1 MANCSK
7 EIISENEQIPNI
19 PVFFLADLTIDPST
33 GEVAKHTPSC
43 FTQIIPRNESKR
55 LLRFFRMCRL
65 GIWSNISAV
74 ARSGHFFTVSS
85 NRRVIQK
92 KQKALWL
99 KLQGLLLLLIVST
112 LLILSLGQLSSE
124 PNLVEAI
131 PEPSRNGTQM
141 AKVVH
146 FPDLDDK
153 KDLAVSTFSGAGSMD
168 SDPEYLSESEPW
180 IDYQSSQNPSSAPPL
195 SIDLSASWPAG
206 HFELDDYC
214 TALAQQSLGKSD
226 LLRGLRGREHL
237 KAKAPAISPGIFQSK
252 SLQEFTQLNSLE
264 LALRQ
269 SSRAEVTES
278 NAPRDEDWLASG
290 EFGLET
296 VAAEPQQRLIDLP
309 PTYTANSDQALGG
322 RRPHPTS
329 MTTPLPEASE
339 GVTVEYSLD
348 ARINEAI
355 DSGTNDEFH
364 GIREEIWQSA
374 KTKIS
379 PGKAIQWA
387 SFQADGEAAS
397 KVTGGSASSG
407 RPNDTAVEVISNQD
421 GVKSTE
427 MLVAAVE
434 DASTEDAIVGS
445 DYAEEGNAT
454 LDDRNAFEPV
464 VQSGIIEEPN
474 FDTVLP
480 LQPSARMALMQVAE
494 SNAPAPTQDTSAD
507 GTTKAGDEK
516 TAEGTDPTQNA
527 PAPAKNPD
535 HHMVSEL
542 IGSGYGCIS
551 RVFDSGFYV
560 ANELTLLA
568 PQTVGNVKVG
578 VTDQLATTTVSESSE
593 RGFGFGNR
601 LTLGIR
607 GQYSGLQC
615 QYWAFASENVLAESW
630 QKYRPIPRF
639 LTSSTAEL
647 ETLDLVITQ
656 RLCLFGCRWESGFGG
671 RYAKY
676 NGEDTA
682 TIVDQMHDSLE
693 LTGLARATRH
703 LRGAGPVLALS
714 GRRNLRFGF
723 LNDETGLP
731 PDLQCEACGHDSCM
745 GTCNSWRTASACFPW
760 TIYWNGKVS
769 WLWAEESGAAL
780 TEAIVAQNAGS
791 SGAATARSRDKALIF
806 DDQESSFLTLG
817 FQVGLEYSCPVFC
830 RSQFIARVGFEYQY
844 WDLGGNVAES
854 QSFAF
859 LTDDSTFGG
868 RIDALASSNRT
879 SLTLSGAT
887 FLIGLNY

>member
-1 MANCSK
+1 MSIN
-7 EIISENEQIPNI
+7 
-19 PVFFLADLTIDPST
+19 
-33 GEVAKHTPSC
+33 
-43 FTQIIPRNESKR
+43 
-55 LLRFFRMCRL
+55 
-65 GIWSNISAV
+65 
-74 ARSGHFFTVSS
+74 RSVG
-85 NRRVIQK
+85 QK
-92 KQKALWL
+92 SQRALWL
-99 KLQGLLLLLIVST
+99 KVQGLLLLSIVSALLLASFVQRSSGPGPAKMTPEVSRIEAPPSTPLDATHLRDPRELIASDFADTESVDHDPDDLLDSGISFDHQLPIRPASESPFSSALYNENALSDSDQGSLLAT
-112 LLILSLGQLSSE
+112 LARQNLDGTDLSRELRVRDHQKVRTPATLSKCLDSETLEEFGSSNLSGLFLGKPATALGTE
-124 PNLVEAI
+124 TLAPYRERGLTMAEHE
-131 PEPSRNGTQM
+131 PEP
-141 AKVVH
+141 AELK
-146 FPDLDDK
+146 
-153 KDLAVSTFSGAGSMD
+153 
-168 SDPEYLSESEPW
+168 
-180 IDYQSSQNPSSAPPL
+180 PL
-195 SIDLSASWPAG
+195 P
-206 HFELDDYC
+206 
-214 TALAQQSLGKSD
+214 
-226 LLRGLRGREHL
+226 GL
-237 KAKAPAISPGIFQSK
+237 
-252 SLQEFTQLNSLE
+252 
-264 LALRQ
+264 
-269 SSRAEVTES
+269 VTT
-278 NAPRDEDWLASG
+278 PWLASTDSNQV
-290 EFGLET
+290 LSNLS
-296 VAAEPQQRLIDLP
+296 PLP
-309 PTYTANSDQALGG
+309 PSMITRLSKPSGLVAVDNSLA
-322 RRPHPTS
+322 
-329 MTTPLPEASE
+329 
-339 GVTVEYSLD
+339 
-348 ARINEAI
+348 ARINQTLDSRAI
-355 DSGTNDEFH
+355 DAFTD
-364 GIREEIWQSA
+364 IREGARQSVEGEFASDNEIQS
-374 KTKIS
+374 
-379 PGKAIQWA
+379 A
-387 SFQADGEAAS
+387 SFQAEEETESTVPDKSGPESTVPDKSGPESTAS
-397 KVTGGSASSG
+397 DKSG
-407 RPNDTAVEVISNQD
+407 LESKPNDTAIAGPNVQSNTVD
-421 GVKSTE
+421 IVGA
-427 MLVAAVE
+427 VAA
-434 DASTEDAIVGS
+434 DSRASTEEAIIAV
-445 DYAEEGNAT
+445 DYAKEDDAELNDGNG
-454 LDDRNAFEPV
+454 FEPI

-480 LQPSARMALMQVAE
+480 LQPSARMAMMQVAE
-494 SNAPAPTQDTSAD
+494 SNAPAPSQDTSAD
-507 GTTKAGDEK
+507 ENKKADDEK
-516 TAEGTDPTQNA
+516 TAENTDTKQAA
-527 PAPAKNPD
+527 PGPAKNSD

-578 VTDQLATTTVSESSE
+578 VTDQLATNTVSESSE
-593 RGFGFGNR
+593 SGLGFGNR

-607 GQYSGLQC
+607 GQHSGLQC

-656 RLCLFGCRWESGFGG
+656 KLCLFGCQWESGFGG

-714 GRRNLRFGF
+714 GRRNLGFGF
-723 LNDETGLP
+723 WNGETGLP

-760 TIYWNGKVS
+760 TIYWNGKIS

-780 TEAIVAQNAGS
+780 TEAIVTQNAGS
-791 SGAATARSRDKALIF
+791 GGAATARSRDKALIF

-879 SLTLSGAT
+879 DMRLSGAT

>member
-1 MANCSK
+1 MPPEASRIEAPPSRPLDATHLRDQRDLIASGFADSESTDHDSNDLLDSG
-7 EIISENEQIPNI
+7 ISIDRQLPIRPISESS
-19 PVFFLADLTIDPST
+19 LPS
-33 GEVAKHTPSC
+33 ALD
-43 FTQIIPRNESKR
+43 NESDFSFAEQDS
-55 LLRFFRMCRL
+55 FF
-65 GIWSNISAV
+65 
-74 ARSGHFFTVSS
+74 
-85 NRRVIQK
+85 
-92 KQKALWL
+92 
-99 KLQGLLLLLIVST
+99 
-112 LLILSLGQLSSE
+112 
-124 PNLVEAI
+124 
-131 PEPSRNGTQM
+131 
-141 AKVVH
+141 
-146 FPDLDDK
+146 
-153 KDLAVSTFSGAGSMD
+153 
-168 SDPEYLSESEPW
+168 
-180 IDYQSSQNPSSAPPL
+180 APPARQSLDGTAL
-195 SIDLSASWPAG
+195 SRGLHEREHQKFGPPLTLSKYLEGEWLQEFRSHNLPGLFLGKPA
-206 HFELDDYC
+206 
-214 TALAQQSLGKSD
+214 TALAAEPPKLHRERGLTIAEHEPEPAELAPLSKLVSSTRFASTDSDQVLDSQIPLPTSIITRLSTPSGLIAVDNSLTARIRQTRDLRAIDAFTDIRKGVQQSVKSEID
-226 LLRGLRGREHL
+226 SDN
-237 KAKAPAISPGIFQSK
+237 KFQS
-252 SLQEFTQLNSLE
+252 
-264 LALRQ
+264 
-269 SSRAEVTES
+269 
-278 NAPRDEDWLASG
+278 
-290 EFGLET
+290 
-296 VAAEPQQRLIDLP
+296 
-309 PTYTANSDQALGG
+309 
-322 RRPHPTS
+322 
-329 MTTPLPEASE
+329 
-339 GVTVEYSLD
+339 
-348 ARINEAI
+348 
-355 DSGTNDEFH
+355 
-364 GIREEIWQSA
+364 
-374 KTKIS
+374 
-379 PGKAIQWA
+379 A
-387 SFQADGEAAS
+387 SFQAE
-397 KVTGGSASSG
+397 KETESAVLGSSG
-407 RPNDTAVEVISNQD
+407 PEFKQNDTALAGPNVQNNTDNILGAVATDSN
-421 GVKSTE
+421 
-427 MLVAAVE
+427 
-434 DASTEDAIVGS
+434 ASTEEAIIAV
-445 DYAEEGNAT
+445 DYANEDNAE
-454 LDDRNAFEPV
+454 LDDGTAFEPV

-474 FDTVLP
+474 FDAVLP
-480 LQPSARMALMQVAE
+480 PQPSARIALMQVAE
-494 SNAPAPTQDTSAD
+494 SNPPAPTQDTSAD
-507 GTTKAGDEK
+507 GDKKASDEK
-516 TAEGTDPTQNA
+516 TTEGTEPTQTA
-527 PAPAKNPD
+527 PGPAKNPD
-535 HHMVSEL
+535 HHMISEL

-593 RGFGFGNR
+593 RGLGFGNR

-656 RLCLFGCRWESGFGG
+656 RLCLFGCQWESGFGG

-682 TIVDQMHDSLE
+682 TVVDQMHDSLE

-723 LNDETGLP
+723 WNDETGLP

-760 TIYWNGKVS
+760 TIYWNGKIS

-780 TEAIVAQNAGS
+780 TEAVVAQNAGS

-830 RSQFIARVGFEYQY
+830 RSQFIARVGFEYQH

-879 SLTLSGAT
+879 NLRLSGAT